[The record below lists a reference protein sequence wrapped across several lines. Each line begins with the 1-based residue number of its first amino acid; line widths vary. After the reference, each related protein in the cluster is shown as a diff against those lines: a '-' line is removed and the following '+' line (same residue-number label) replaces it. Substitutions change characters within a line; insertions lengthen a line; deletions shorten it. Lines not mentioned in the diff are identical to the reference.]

1 MVLYLTGEEWVAK
14 TCKVWWAL
22 FHKLNNEENIQMV
35 PDLMTIPSAFSF
47 RYGTWVL
54 ACLMPVLVGCHVTLI
69 SSYDPEMDRAATSL
83 QKKMDTFLTRLETH
97 AGKSQANYSW
107 DQAFYHDYLVA
118 LRSLRL
124 RAESDNTNEFTAQQL
139 TLMMENLEQLRLAH
153 EAGPLTIPTI
163 QATRDLFNQGWQ
175 AIIAKEIAKRRGVD
189 PR

>member
-1 MVLYLTGEEWVAK
+1 
-14 TCKVWWAL
+14 
-22 FHKLNNEENIQMV
+22 MV
-35 PDLMTIPSAFSF
+35 PDLMTIPSAFRF

-54 ACLMPVLVGCHVTLI
+54 ACLMLGLVGCHVTLI

-83 QKKMDTFLTRLETH
+83 QKKMDAFLTGLETH
-97 AGKSQANYSW
+97 AGQSQANYSW
-107 DQAFYHDYLVA
+107 DRAFYYNYLVE

-124 RAESDNTNEFTAQQL
+124 RAQSDASHAFTAKQL
-139 TLMMENLEQLRLAH
+139 TLMMDNLEQLRLAH
-153 EAGPLTIPTI
+153 EAGPLALPTI

>member
-1 MVLYLTGEEWVAK
+1 MGRKSLSFNVLR
-14 TCKVWWAL
+14 AL
-22 FHKLNNEENIQMV
+22 PHNLNNEENIQMGS
-35 PDLMTIPSAFSF
+35 DLMTISSAFRF
-47 RYGTWVL
+47 RWDIWVL
-54 ACLMPVLVGCHVTLI
+54 ACLMLGLVGCHVTLI

-83 QKKMDTFLTRLETH
+83 QKKMDAFLTRLETH

-107 DQAFYHDYLVA
+107 DQAFYQDYLVA
-118 LRSLRL
+118 LRSVRL
-124 RAESDNTNEFTAQQL
+124 RAQSDDTNEFTAKQL
-139 TLMMENLEQLRLAH
+139 TLMMDNLEQLRLAH